1 MGHVREPAVSGTFYP
16 AHPDVLKREVEGYL
30 ARAVIEPIDGQVLGM
45 VSPHAGYVYSGQVA
59 AHGYKAV
66 MGTAVDTVVVIAPS
80 HRVRFE
86 GVALMGSGAY
96 RTPLGDVGVDE
107 ELGRIIVQGSPVLVE
122 NAGAHVGEHSLEVQV
137 PFLQVALKDFQLL
150 PLIMG
155 SQTLK
160 NCRLLAESIVK
171 AAKDTRKRLLVV
183 GSTDLSHYYSYTAA
197 MKLDT
202 VAVRYLA
209 AFDEKGL
216 AAALDKNEYEACG
229 AGPMI
234 TAMMA
239 ARGLGAD
246 RGRVMKYANSG
257 DVSGDRSAV
266 VGYVS
271 ALFFQE
277 GHREE
282 KKEGLSEEEKRQL
295 KQIAKESIEA
305 ALFRKGAKEIPLSPV
320 LQEKRGA
327 FVTLKRHGELRGC
340 IGYIRGVA
348 PLHKTVKDMAIQA
361 AFHDP
366 RFSPLGKEEWKDIDI
381 EISVL
386 TPMKKIESLDE
397 IEVGVHGLY
406 IEKGGRTGLLLPQVA
421 TEYKWDR
428 TMFLEYTCYKAGLPR
443 DAYKDKDASIYVFSA
458 EVF

>member
-1 MGHVREPAVSGTFYP
+1 MGHVREPAVSGSFYP
-16 AHPDVLKREVEGYL
+16 SNPDVLRRDVEGYL
-30 ARAVIEPIDGQVLGM
+30 ARAAIEPVGGEVLGI

-59 AHGYKAV
+59 AYGFKTIA
-66 MGTAVDTVVVIAPS
+66 GAAIDTVIVIAPS

-96 RTPLGDVGVDE
+96 RTPLGDLKVDE
-107 ELGRIIVQGSPVLVE
+107 EFGRTMMKGGGVLVE
-122 NAGAHVGEHSLEVQV
+122 NTAAHRGEHSLEVQV
-137 PFLQVALKDFQLL
+137 PFLQVALKGFQLL

-155 SQTLK
+155 SQ
-160 NCRLLAESIVK
+160 SIVNCEFLAK
-171 AAKDTRKRLLVV
+171 SIVSAAKATGKKVLVV
-183 GSTDLSHYYSYTAA
+183 GSTDLSHYYSYASA
-197 MKLDT
+197 VKLDN
-202 VAVRYLA
+202 VAVEHLA
-209 AFDEKGL
+209 AFDVKGL
-216 AAALDKNEYEACG
+216 AGALEKNEYEACG

-239 ARGLGAD
+239 SQGLGAD
-246 RGRVMKYANSG
+246 AGRVMKYANSG

-271 ALFFQE
+271 AVFFKAGQLE
-277 GHREE
+277 GRS
-282 KKEGLSEEEKRQL
+282 EGLSEEEKAQL
-295 KQIAKESIEA
+295 KEIAKDSIETS
-305 ALFRKGAKEIPLSPV
+305 LFKKGAKEMKVPPILE
-320 LQEKRGA
+320 EKRGA

-340 IGYIRGVA
+340 IGYIRAVA
-348 PLHKTVKDMAIQA
+348 PLYRTVRDMAVQA

-386 TPMKKIESLDE
+386 TPMKKIASLDE
-397 IEVGVHGLY
+397 IKVGVHGLY
-406 IEKGGRTGLLLPQVA
+406 IEKSGRSGLLLPQVA

-428 TMFLEYTCYKAGLPR
+428 TMFLEYTCYKAGLPK
-443 DAYKDKDASIYVFSA
+443 DAYKDKDAAIYIFSA